1 MNRTQLEHIIRAAGD
16 IANVKEIIVLG
27 SQAILGQFPK
37 LSQPLLHLKNVEIS
51 MFRQQSQQTL
61 CMSCE
66 ADVLILGNDE
76 KSELIEAVIGELSP
90 FHETFGYYA
99 QAVDETT
106 AMLPNGWQERLIP
119 ICNENTNG
127 ITGYCLEIH
136 DLIISKLNAG
146 REKDFDFFKAAINL
160 HLLSKE
166 ILINRLNNT
175 PITANSKTKLIHI
188 IERFLQ

>member
-37 LSQPLLHLKNVEIS
+37 LSQPLLHIKEVEIS
-51 MFRQQSQQTL
+51 VRQQSQQTL

-66 ADVLILGNDE
+66 ADVMILGDE
-76 KSELIEAVIGELSP
+76 EKAELIEAVIGELSP

-99 QAVDETT
+99 QTVDETT

-146 REKDFDFFKAAINL
+146 REKDFYFFKAAINL
-160 HLLSKE
+160 HILSEE

-175 PITANSKTKLIHI
+175 PLPANSKTRLKHI